1 MKETRDG
8 FHQAGSSDLFD
19 GVLFEGEE
27 GGAERIEAVDVSSGA
42 DVELSGSEE
51 SPVREYNDRPNDI
64 GDDSTPRVFV
74 FKPPTKSIRPAEGV
88 GGADDASRTIV

>member
-42 DVELSGSEE
+42 DVELSGSEG
-51 SPVREYNDRPNDI
+51 SPVREYIDRPNDI
-64 GDDSTPRVFV
+64 GDYCTPRVFV
-74 FKPPTKSIRPAEGV
+74 LKLPTKSIRPAEGV
-88 GGADDASRTIV
+88 GGADEAS